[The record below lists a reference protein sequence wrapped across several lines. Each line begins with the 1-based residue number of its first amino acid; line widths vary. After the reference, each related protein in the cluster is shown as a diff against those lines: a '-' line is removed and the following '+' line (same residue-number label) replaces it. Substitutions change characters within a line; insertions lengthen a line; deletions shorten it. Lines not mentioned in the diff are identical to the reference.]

1 MNRKQKT
8 AIWIGTIA
16 AVAMGVYPPWVQSW
30 DPSFRSGGQHMRV
43 GMGSERY
50 SWIFDPPG
58 TPEWVKETWGDL
70 DDPLAKDRNE
80 NDTLQRMLLLLRND
94 GYWRARLD
102 LPRLIIQWLMVGFV
116 VVALVMTLGRRQGS

>member
-8 AIWIGTIA
+8 AIWIGTVA
-16 AVAMGVYPPWVQSW
+16 VVAMGVYPPWGQSW
-30 DPSFRSGGQHMRV
+30 GSPFQSGELNMRV

-58 TPEWVKETWGDL
+58 TPEWVKETWRDP
-70 DDPLAKDRNE
+70 DDPNAKDRNE
-80 NDTLQRMLLLLRND
+80 NDIVKTMVRLQRMD

-116 VVALVMTLGRRQGS
+116 VVALVTSLGRQQGS